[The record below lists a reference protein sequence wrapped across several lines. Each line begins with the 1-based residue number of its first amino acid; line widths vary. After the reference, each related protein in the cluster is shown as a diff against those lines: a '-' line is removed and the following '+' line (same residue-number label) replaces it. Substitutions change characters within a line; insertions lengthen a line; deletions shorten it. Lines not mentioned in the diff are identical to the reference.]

1 MVNQRRQVIQAALSL
16 LKFGLVTG
24 SAGNV
29 SVREAGTNSF
39 LITPSAVDYQI
50 MQEQD
55 IVRVGLWNDVIEGR
69 RRPSSEHQLH
79 AQIYRARNDAN
90 AIIHHHSA
98 YATAVSV
105 ARKTIPS
112 IIDEAVELTPIPT
125 VEYAPSGTVELAMNA
140 AAKFAEGYNAVL
152 LANHGVVV
160 GGRTLDEAL
169 SRGVEVERLARIF
182 VGAEALGGA
191 VPLEDW
197 AVAKNRHFLTDYR
210 MAKQRHEPPSDHLPP
225 ELPKYVRAADL
236 VKFALRSWITFST
249 MMHNLV
255 TQRLRR

>member
-1 MVNQRRQVIQAALSL
+1 MLNQRQQVMSAALSL
-16 LKFGLVTG
+16 VKFGLVTG
-24 SAGNV
+24 TAGNV
-29 SVREAGTNSF
+29 SVRETGTNSF

-50 MQEQD
+50 MEEQD

-69 RRPSSEHQLH
+69 RRPSTEHQLH
-79 AQIYRARNDAN
+79 ALIYRARGDVNV
-90 AIIHHHSA
+90 IIHHHSA

-105 ARKTIPS
+105 TRKTIPS
-112 IIDEAVELTPIPT
+112 IIDEAVDLTPIPT

-160 GGRTLDEAL
+160 VGGTLDEAL
-169 SRGVEVERLARIF
+169 SRGVEVERLAQIF

-191 VPLEDW
+191 VPLADW
-197 AVAKNRHFLTDYR
+197 AVAQNRHFLTEYR
-210 MAKQRHEPPSDHLPP
+210 LAKQRPDPPNAHLLP
-225 ELPKYVRAADL
+225 EASRYVRAADL
-236 VKFALRSWITFST
+236 VTFAFRSWITFSS

-255 TQRLRR
+255 MQRLRR

>member
-1 MVNQRRQVIQAALSL
+1 MLNQRRQVVQAALSL

-29 SVREAGTNSF
+29 SVRETGTNSF
-39 LITPSAVDYQI
+39 LITPSAVDYQN
-50 MQEQD
+50 MEDQD
-55 IVRVGLWNDVIEGR
+55 IVRVGLWNDDIEGR

-79 AQIYRARNDAN
+79 ALIYRARDDVN

-105 ARKTIPS
+105 TRKTISP
-112 IIDEAVELTPIPT
+112 ILDEAVDLTPIPT
-125 VEYAPSGTVELAMNA
+125 AAYAPSGTMELAVNA
-140 AAKFAEGYNAVL
+140 AAKFADGCNAVL

-160 GGRTLDEAL
+160 VGGTLDEAL

-197 AVAKNRHFLTDYR
+197 AVARNRHFLAEYR
-210 MAKQRHEPPSDHLPP
+210 MARAGHDVASAHPPV
-225 ELPKYVRAADL
+225 ELPRYIRMGDL
-236 VKFALRSWITFST
+236 VTFAFRSWITFSS

-255 TQRLRR
+255 MQRLRR